1 MKITKQ
7 RLKEIIKEELENLST
22 EMVDPR
28 APRHITKMK
37 AAPLTVD
44 RTSEMGKHLVDA
56 GILHD
61 SDKGDPLMPGK
72 TIDDAREALEAR
84 AKAEIRRFLEPLHAF
99 YRE

>member
-1 MKITKQ
+1 
-7 RLKEIIKEELENLST
+7 
-22 EMVDPR
+22 
-28 APRHITKMK
+28 
-37 AAPLTVD
+37 
-44 RTSEMGKHLVDA
+44 MGKHLVDA